1 MTKALP
7 RKLSIVIILSLIALA
22 FFVTTSFAEKSA
34 FVPGWG
40 FGDVASIHTGPPG
53 GPSVHPIFQ
62 ENNTSISNSV
72 SVSTNTGGNSGNA
85 TSGNVSTNINIS
97 NTGGQNIVN

>member
-7 RKLSIVIILSLIALA
+7 RKLSILVIFSLIAIA
-22 FFVTTSFAEKSA
+22 YFASTAIAAKKT

-40 FGDVASIHTGPPG
+40 FGDTASIHTGPPG

-72 SVSTNTGGNSGNA
+72 SVSTNTGGNTGNGTSGNA
-85 TSGNVSTNINIS
+85 STNINIS